1 MVYVTPEQI
10 AKAKEV
16 DLLTYL
22 QNYEPEELVRVS
34 ANTYS
39 TRTHDSLSISN
50 GKWHWFSQGI
60 GGRTALDY
68 LIKVRG
74 YTFTQA
80 VETISGRT
88 ATMPPV
94 FYAPQ
99 KTRPQALLMPEL
111 NGNTNMV
118 VRYLQRRGI
127 HPEIINHCL
136 THKLLLE
143 TQRYHNAV
151 FVGYDTEKKMRYAAL
166 RGTIGNFKGEVT
178 GSDKH
183 YSFKIM
189 AAAPSGNLHLFE
201 SAIDLLSYATLSLM
215 AGKNWRQNNL
225 LSLAGVYKMQRE
237 SVVPI
242 ALSSYLD
249 NHPQTKAVYLHLDND
264 EVGRRA
270 AAGIMAGLKERYTV
284 IDEPPSSGK
293 DMNELL
299 QRRLGRYARKEDWT
313 R

>member
-1 MVYVTPEQI
+1 M
-10 AKAKEV
+10 
-16 DLLTYL
+16 
-22 QNYEPEELVRVS
+22 
-34 ANTYS
+34 
-39 TRTHDSLSISN
+39 
-50 GKWHWFSQGI
+50 
-60 GGRTALDY
+60 DY

-80 VETISGRT
+80 VETILGRT
-88 ATMPPV
+88 AVMPPV

-99 KTRPQALLMPEL
+99 DSKPQALLMPKL
-111 NGNTNMV
+111 NGNANMV

-151 FVGYDTEKKMRYAAL
+151 FVGYDAENKMRYAAL

-215 AGKNWRQNNL
+215 AGKNWQQYNL
-225 LSLAGVYKMQRE
+225 LSLAGVYKMRRE

-249 NHPQTKAVYLHLDND
+249 NQPQTKAVYLHLDND
-264 EVGRRA
+264 EVGRFA
-270 AAGIMAGLKERYTV
+270 AAGIIAGLNGRYKV
-284 IDEPPSSGK
+284 INEPPSSGK

-299 QRRLGRYARKEDWT
+299 QQQLGIYASKEDWT